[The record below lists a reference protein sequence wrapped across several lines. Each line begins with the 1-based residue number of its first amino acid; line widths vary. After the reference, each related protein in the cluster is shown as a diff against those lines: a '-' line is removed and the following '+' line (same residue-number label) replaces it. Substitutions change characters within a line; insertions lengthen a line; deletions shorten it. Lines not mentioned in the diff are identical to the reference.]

1 MMVYT
6 DGSCR
11 MNVGG
16 WAWWNDGTKE
26 SDSGF
31 SHGTTNQRMELQAA
45 LEAVDSHLD
54 DKHLVILSDSQY
66 VVNCFNQK
74 WYVNWEK
81 NNWVGFKGNPIANA
95 DIWKKLLNLV
105 RENGNVKFIWVKAHN
120 GNPGNE
126 MADGLAYRA
135 CSNAYKELNHDA
147 NDRVQV
153 PSLPGQAQAGGGR
166 PSKSERKAQRHQ
178 LARHR
183 KFNRPR
189 LP

>member
-1 MMVYT
+1 MVYT

-66 VVNCFNQK
+66 VVNCFKQK

-81 NNWVGFKGNPIANA
+81 NNWVGYQGKPIANA
-95 DIWKKLLNLV
+95 DIWQKLLALV
-105 RENGNVKFIWVKAHN
+105 RENGNVEFKWVKAHN

-135 CSNAYKELNHDA
+135 CSNAYKELHDGT
-147 NDRVQV
+147 NDHDSMPELLRNTQ
-153 PSLPGQAQAGGGR
+153 SGSGR
-166 PSKSERKAQRHQ
+166 SHKSEKKAQRHQ

-183 KFNRPR
+183 KLNRPR